1 MKRELQTDVVLRHLR
16 RHRTITQAQ
25 AWERYR
31 ISRLAS
37 VVQDLRMQGELIYT
51 EMCKSKSRLY
61 GPTQFARYR
70 TTPPCKH

>member
-16 RHRTITQAQ
+16 RYRSITQAQ

-37 VVQDLRMQGELIYT
+37 VVEDLRLRGEFILT
-51 EMCKSKSRLY
+51 DMLESHSRRY
-61 GPTQFARYR
+61 GPTKYAKYRYPR
-70 TTPPCKH
+70 QCRL